1 MLRELGRTFKMAHH
15 KEMTE
20 KQKQRLQQAKDD
32 LEMEKQIIDWID
44 KVLHQRPTAE
54 DEETY
59 IKFIK

>member
-1 MLRELGRTFKMAHH
+1 MAHH